1 MCAHS
6 SRKDSHTD
14 SDDAGVITREEFQDM
29 NTLLV
34 DSYLYEMGRSH
45 PRHRERFSEQTWL
58 TGEHEDGILQD
69 IRMRLDDYS
78 CLDL

>member
-1 MCAHS
+1 
-6 SRKDSHTD
+6 
-14 SDDAGVITREEFQDM
+14 M

-78 CLDL
+78 CIDL